1 MDFASLRNK
10 LGFVKLLAH
19 MDGTGREWKG
29 ESLERAV
36 FRL

>member
-10 LGFVKLLAH
+10 FGFVKLLAH
-19 MDGTGREWKG
+19 RDGMGREWRG

-36 FRL
+36 FCF